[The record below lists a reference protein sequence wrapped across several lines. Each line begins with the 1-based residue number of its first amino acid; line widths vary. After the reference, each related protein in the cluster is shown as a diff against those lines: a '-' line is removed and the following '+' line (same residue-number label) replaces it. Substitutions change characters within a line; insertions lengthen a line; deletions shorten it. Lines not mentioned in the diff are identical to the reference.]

1 MPAYLVLTTGICVL
15 WLATMPVWNVFVQKV
30 MNVASYQSVV
40 NVAVISIVFYIIF
53 AYNNIVDSIFYG
65 LGRTD
70 LMLYQSL
77 LVNTVYYGGMY
88 IVYKTGLF
96 VPSLERIAI
105 MFGVGMAADS
115 MITFVM
121 FWVLN
126 KKNRLVSGEAK
137 T

>member
-1 MPAYLVLTTGICVL
+1 
-15 WLATMPVWNVFVQKV
+15 
-30 MNVASYQSVV
+30 
-40 NVAVISIVFYIIF
+40 
-53 AYNNIVDSIFYG
+53 
-65 LGRTD
+65 
-70 LMLYQSL
+70 MLYQSL